1 MGQMFKLSKKS
12 WLLISVGVFTIL
24 FAGLWT
30 VHSQKANEQKQL
42 EDKLN
47 TAELKLGEFQTEQLF
62 QRQNELEEQLKQ
74 TLSQSEDAREILSQ
88 PIGSLAI
95 NSVMFNIA
103 ETCNVEVIEIGS
115 PGLASEDLDGLA
127 CNVLPFAA
135 TVEGDVTDLVSFI
148 TELNND
154 LENGIINSVEISVP
168 ETTGEKAS
176 ANFQMVVYAYQG
188 G

>member
-1 MGQMFKLSKKS
+1 MFKLSKKS

-30 VHSQKANEQKQL
+30 VHSQQINEHKQL
-42 EDKLN
+42 EDKLS
-47 TAELKLGEFQTEQLF
+47 TAELKLDGFQTEQLSL
-62 QRQNELEEQLKQ
+62 RQNELEEQLKQ
-74 TLSQSEDAREILSQ
+74 TLSQSEAARETLSQ
-88 PIGSLAI
+88 PIGSLTI
-95 NSVMFNIA
+95 SSVMFNIA

-115 PGLASEDLDGLA
+115 PGLASEELDGLA
-127 CNVLPFAA
+127 CDVLPFTA
-135 TVEGDVTDLVSFI
+135 TAEGDVTDLVNFI
-148 TELNND
+148 TKLNND